1 MALLRQKGITDNVVL
16 DAMQQIPRHCF
27 LDSAFSEQAYEDKAL
42 SIDEGQTISQPYTVA
57 FQTQLLQV
65 KKGMKVL
72 EIGTGSGY
80 QCSVLCKMG
89 AMVYSIERHN
99 KLHQKAKAMLDAL
112 HLKAQLICGD
122 GTKGLPQL
130 APFDR
135 ILVTAGAPVV
145 PDVLVKQL
153 KTGGIL
159 VIPVGDERMQRML
172 QVTRTGEDTSE
183 TKAFDNFA
191 FVPLIGEHGWK
202 P

>member
-112 HLKAQLICGD
+112 HIKAQLICGD

-172 QVTRTGEDTSE
+172 QVTRTGEDTTE

>member
-1 MALLRQKGITDNVVL
+1 MALLRQKGITDTAVL

-80 QCSVLCKMG
+80 QCSVLCKLG

-112 HLKAQLICGD
+112 HLKAHLIYGD

-130 APFDR
+130 SPFDR

-153 KTGGIL
+153 KIGGIL
-159 VIPVGDERMQRML
+159 VIPVGDANMQRML
-172 QVTRTGEDTSE
+172 QVTRTGDEETE
-183 TKAFDNFA
+183 TKAYDNFA

-202 P
+202 L